1 MKDDFVNLTDDI
13 NNILQESNALK
24 VLNEKLLKSNEEREK
39 TIEHYRKK
47 LANYTLKGRL
57 SDCDSML
64 DRNSTVMINNPEAK
78 QTRRI
83 GLRAL
88 HALTSLGAE
97 NTMGNT

>member
-1 MKDDFVNLTDDI
+1 MEDAFVNLKDD
-13 NNILQESNALK
+13 LSKARQDANALK
-24 VLNEKLLKSNEEREK
+24 VLNEKLLKSNEEKEK
-39 TIEHYRKK
+39 TILHYRKK
-47 LANYTLKGRL
+47 LANYTLKGRW
-57 SDCDSML
+57 SDCDS
-64 DRNSTVMINNPEAK
+64 NSTGTINGREAK